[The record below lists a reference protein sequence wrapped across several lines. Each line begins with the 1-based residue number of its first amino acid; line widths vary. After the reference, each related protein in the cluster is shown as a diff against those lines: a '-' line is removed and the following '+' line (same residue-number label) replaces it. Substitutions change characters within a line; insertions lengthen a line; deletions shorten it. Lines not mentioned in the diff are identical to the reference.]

1 MVNQADSNLFNRA
14 MLLNVGFEEAMSDRN
29 WTCAIFHDVDLL
41 PEDDRNIYSCPEQP
55 RQPSFQYFDSI
66 CIFRHMSVAVDKF
79 KYRLPYKMLFGGASA
94 IRSDQ
99 FRLEAERILRE

>member
-1 MVNQADSNLFNRA
+1 MNQADSNLFNRA

-55 RQPSFQYFDSI
+55 RHVSFYFNVLFDFQAYVGGSGQVQI
-66 CIFRHMSVAVDKF
+66 STPLQDALWRGFCHKIGSVQVRATND
-79 KYRLPYKMLFGGASA
+79 Y
-94 IRSDQ
+94 
-99 FRLEAERILRE
+99 

>member
-1 MVNQADSNLFNRA
+1 MNQADSNLFNRA

-55 RQPSFQYFDSI
+55 RHVSCYMLFISMLYL
-66 CIFRHMSVAVDKF
+66 IFRHMSVAVDKF
-79 KYRLPYKMLFGGASA
+79 RYRLPYKMLFGGASA

-99 FRLEAERILRE
+99 FR